1 MTGTTPAS
9 ADQTI
14 NLKYPVTY
22 QGERIE
28 TLTMR
33 RPKVR
38 DMLAAAQKSD
48 TAEGKELHVFAD
60 LTEVA
65 PELIEEME
73 WIDYLALQK
82 AYGTFLS

>member
-1 MTGTTPAS
+1 MTSTTPAP
-9 ADQTI
+9 AGQTI

-38 DMLAAAQKSD
+38 DMLAAAQKAD
-48 TAEGKELHVFAD
+48 NAEGKELHVFAD

-65 PELIEEME
+65 PELIEDME
-73 WIDYLALQK
+73 WIDYMALQE